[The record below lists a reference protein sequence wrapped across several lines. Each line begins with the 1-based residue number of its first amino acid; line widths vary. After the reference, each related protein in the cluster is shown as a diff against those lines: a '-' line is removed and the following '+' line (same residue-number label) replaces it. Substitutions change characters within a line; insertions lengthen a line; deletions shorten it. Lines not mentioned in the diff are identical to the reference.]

1 MEHSNNIIFYVAD
14 PLASAS
20 FYKRLLGKDPVME
33 SLIYVQFVISPDLT
47 LAFWQKDDVKPAAQG
62 GAGTCELGLR
72 VMRGEVDARCEEWRK
87 VGAKIVLE
95 PIDLP
100 FGRSFVATDPDGNRL
115 RVYALAES
123 VAA

>member
-1 MEHSNNIIFYVAD
+1 
-14 PLASAS
+14 
-20 FYKRLLGKDPVME
+20 
-33 SLIYVQFVISPDLT
+33 
-47 LAFWQKDDVKPAAQG
+47 
-62 GAGTCELGLR
+62 
-72 VMRGEVDARCEEWRK
+72 MRGEVDARCQEWRK